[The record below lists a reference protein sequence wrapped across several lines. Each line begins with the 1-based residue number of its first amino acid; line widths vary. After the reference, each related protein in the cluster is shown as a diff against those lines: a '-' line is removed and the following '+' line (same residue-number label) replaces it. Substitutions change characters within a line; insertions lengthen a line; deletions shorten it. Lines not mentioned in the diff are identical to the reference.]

1 MMGTVAAI
9 IGLVA
14 IVAIV
19 VGLLVLDPSL
29 LSATTPFTV
38 NINNSADVTPVSY
51 SAQIYDPSGASVW
64 GPMNGTTES
73 NVVAWKVP
81 RGLFSQAGN
90 YHFGCVATAQD
101 SSSGEYFYGRVDMD
115 CINTY
120 WADGKAAVFSID
132 LEEQTTWFN
141 VTVTSPIDA
150 YGQWLV
156 SEGGVSCAIY
166 DNTSAEVWGPANV
179 AVDFAPNGVGHVSV
193 PVPSMLFPDTSA
205 QYSAGVSF
213 TGSSSLTGQDFS
225 GYADGTAVASY
236 WTAGQANPINLTIN
250 ASALSTLFITTVSVP
265 NGVHG
270 SGTFSAQLYDNDGG
284 TVGGPI
290 NGVIPSFSGSTVI
303 YLFVPKKEFAASGNN
318 QFGITVWVKNPDT
331 NALYSGHVG
340 AATLGTY
347 WAAGNAG
354 RFNIVLT

>member
-1 MMGTVAAI
+1 MKGTDAAI
-9 IGLVA
+9 IGVVA

-73 NVVAWKVP
+73 NVVTWKVP

-150 YGQWLV
+150 YGQWLIE
-156 SEGGVSCAIY
+156 EGGVSCAIY
-166 DNTSAEVWGPANV
+166 DNTSAEVWGPVNV

-205 QYSAGVSF
+205 EYHAGVSF
-213 TGSSSLTGQDFS
+213 TGSNPTTGQVFA

-236 WTAGQANPINLTIN
+236 WTAGQANPINLTVN
-250 ASALSTLFITTVSVP
+250 PSAMDTLFITSVSVP

-270 SGTFSAQLYDNDGG
+270 SGGYSAQLYDNNGNA
-284 TVGGPI
+284 VGGPI
-290 NGVIPSFSGSTVI
+290 NGVVPSFSGSTVI
-303 YLFVPKKEFAASGNN
+303 YLFIPKTAFETNGYNS
-318 QFGITVWVKNPDT
+318 FGITVEVVNPST
-331 NALYSGHVG
+331 NAKYEGH
-340 AATLGTY
+340 ATSQCLGTY

-354 RFNIVLT
+354 RFSLVLT